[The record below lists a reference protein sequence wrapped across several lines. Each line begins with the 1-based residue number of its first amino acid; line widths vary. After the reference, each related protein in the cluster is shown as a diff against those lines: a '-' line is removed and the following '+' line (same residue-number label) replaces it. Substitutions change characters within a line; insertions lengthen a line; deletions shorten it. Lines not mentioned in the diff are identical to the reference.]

1 MTNTG
6 VQIKNNQSET
16 AIIYV
21 GYVLLLISSLVSAR
35 FAYLQQSNAILGV
48 FFAIGMM
55 GINMSVP
62 YLIRWA
68 IVSKRERRFFPMLI
82 ALVGIYWITSYSLSA
97 SSTLFTAGLQ
107 QNENLVMADRLA
119 FDAQNDL
126 VKQTNLEYSEM
137 KKRGGFNE
145 AQFAQQKIRMNM
157 AGYQSKMK
165 QSEIL
170 RNGTLD
176 LKPKFLVWSIDK
188 QTIAMFM
195 ALALEFAII
204 GIISFKEAVLTPT
217 PLSGILRYV
226 DQWLAPDVRVEDA
239 VLKNPLGG
247 GDANNIGMINE
258 TVTKKELKLRKKTN
272 KALPSSTLNSGT
284 EITRPAFGFVDTN
297 NVPASEKA
305 SPSERQNELDLGV
318 SPTPRKGV
326 LNVKED
332 KSSSDSEDTPESR
345 ILLREDKSYKTSLKS
360 GDDSSSKI
368 ANNDSGMSEGE
379 GKYNLLQARLRVAET
394 GGVGTVIECVNC
406 GTKITKNHYKQKFC
420 SHSRKPRSDGRA
432 IALKIA

>member
-1 MTNTG
+1 MTSTG
-6 VQIKNNQSET
+6 AQIKNNQSET

-21 GYVLLLISSLVSAR
+21 GYVLLLISSAVSAR
-35 FAYLQQSNAILGV
+35 FAYLQQSNEILGV
-48 FFAIGMM
+48 IFGIGMM
-55 GINMSVP
+55 GINMSEA

-68 IVSKRERRFFPMLI
+68 IVSKRERRYFPMLI
-82 ALVGIYWITSYSLSA
+82 ALIGIYWVTSYSLSA

-119 FDAQNDL
+119 FSAQDDL

-176 LKPKFLVWSIDK
+176 LKPKFLLWNIDK

-239 VLKNPLGG
+239 VLKNPWGG
-247 GDANNIGMINE
+247 GDANNIGIINE
-258 TVTKKELKLRKKTN
+258 TVTKKELKLREETN
-272 KALPSSTLNSGT
+272 KVLPSSMLNSGT

-297 NVPASEKA
+297 H
-305 SPSERQNELDLGV
+305 L

-326 LNVKED
+326 SETLSD
-332 KSSSDSEDTPESR
+332 KSDQTSLTDSDRVSETRTTKPSDKSDQTSLTDSPDSNKSDSR
-345 ILLREDKSYKTSLKS
+345 I
-360 GDDSSSKI
+360 
-368 ANNDSGMSEGE
+368 SEGE
-379 GKYNLLQARLRVAET
+379 GKYKLLQARLRVAET

-420 SHSRKPRSDGRA
+420 SHSRKPREDGSNCSDEYNKFMKGREA
-432 IALKIA
+432 VA

>member
-35 FAYLQQSNAILGV
+35 FAYLQQSNAVLGV

-68 IVSKRERRFFPMLI
+68 IVSKRERRFFPMVI
-82 ALVGIYWITSYSLSA
+82 ALIGVYWITSYSLSA

-107 QNENLVMADRLA
+107 QNENLVLADKLA
-119 FDAQNDL
+119 FDAQDDL
-126 VKQTNLEYSEM
+126 VNQTNLEYSEM
-137 KKRGGFNE
+137 LKRGGFSQ
-145 AQFAQQKIRMNM
+145 AQFAQQEIRMNM

-176 LKPKFLVWSIDK
+176 LKPKFLLWNIDK
-188 QTIAMFM
+188 ATIAMFM

-239 VLKNPLGG
+239 VLKNPWGG
-247 GDANNIGMINE
+247 GDANNIGMIDE
-258 TVTKKELKLRKKTN
+258 VTTKKELKLRKKTN
-272 KALPSSTLNSGT
+272 KILTSNTLASGT
-284 EITRPAFGFVDTN
+284 EITRPSFGFVDTDN
-297 NVPASEKA
+297 YSTTPKE
-305 SPSERQNELDLGV
+305 GV
-318 SPTPRKGV
+318 SYENKDPS
-326 LNVKED
+326 LNENK
-332 KSSSDSEDTPESR
+332 DTPETLTVR
-345 ILLREDKSYKTSLKS
+345 REDPSYKTPLKS
-360 GDDSSSKI
+360 GEKESASSP
-368 ANNDSGMSEGE
+368 EGE
-379 GKYNLLQARLRVAET
+379 GKFKLLNARLAVAKSAKIGQT
-394 GGVGTVIECVNC
+394 IECVNC
-406 GTKITKNHYKQKFC
+406 GDKMQKRAEVHKFC
-420 SHSRKPRSDGRA
+420 SHSRKPRADGANCSNEYNNYMKDR
-432 IALKIA
+432 KG

>member
-68 IVSKRERRFFPMLI
+68 IVSKRERRFFPMVI
-82 ALVGIYWITSYSLSA
+82 ALFGIYWITSYSLSA

-107 QNENLVMADRLA
+107 QNEQLVLADKLD
-119 FDAQNDL
+119 FKNQQQMVDM
-126 VKQTNLEYSEM
+126 TNKEYSAM
-137 KKRGGFNE
+137 VSRGGFSD
-145 AQFAQQKIRMNM
+145 AQFAQQELRMGQASIN
-157 AGYQSKMK
+157 ATHNQV
-165 QSEIL
+165 QIL

-176 LKPKFLVWSIDK
+176 LKPKFLIWEIDK
-188 QTIAMFM
+188 STIAMFM

-239 VLKNPLGG
+239 VLKNPWGG
-247 GDANNIGMINE
+247 GDANNIGMINDV
-258 TVTKKELKLRKKTN
+258 VTKKELKMRKKTN
-272 KALPSSTLNSGT
+272 KALPSSLLQSGT
-284 EITRPAFGFVDTN
+284 EITRPAFGFIDTDN
-297 NVPASEKA
+297 MM
-305 SPSERQNELDLGV
+305 
-318 SPTPRKGV
+318 SPTPKMGV

-332 KSSSDSEDTPESR
+332 PSLDAKEDPSQT
-345 ILLREDKSYKTSLKS
+345 LTVQREDPSYKTPLKS
-360 GDDSSSKI
+360 GEKESASSP
-368 ANNDSGMSEGE
+368 EGE
-379 GKYNLLQARLRVAET
+379 GKLKLLNARLAVAKSAKIGQT
-394 GGVGTVIECVNC
+394 IACVNC
-406 GTKITKNHYKQKFC
+406 GGKMQKRAEVHKFC
-420 SHSRKPRSDGRA
+420 SHSRKPRADGGNCSNEYTKFMKSREG
-432 IALKIA
+432 